1 MAALQPRRKSACAA
15 FLDPAH
21 AGPCQHALGM
31 DIPAPTARPVAPK
44 ASLLPALLRLA
55 GPVALARLGV
65 MGMAIADV
73 VMVGQMAPSELPFQ
87 ALGWSPVGVLLLT
100 GIGLLTGVQVLSA
113 HAFGSRRPED
123 AGATLRKGLALGLAS
138 GSAGALALILTAEPL
153 LLAFGVAPELATPSA
168 EVARVLALSTPLH
181 LVFIA
186 GAYFL
191 EGVQRP
197 NAATVIM
204 WVANL
209 LNIGLNWALIPHL
222 GAVGSA
228 WATVGSRLFLA
239 VALLGWIAWMP
250 GGRAHRPFAFRQGP
264 RLGPSY
270 GALLRIGGAAALSQA
285 AEAGAF
291 SGMTVIAGRISAD
304 AVAAYQIVLNAMA
317 VVFMVA
323 LGFASA
329 TAVLVAQAR
338 GGGDALRARA
348 AAWTGLGANTLA
360 MGLAASAFL
369 LFPEPIARAYTS
381 DLAVQALCVAA
392 LPFAA
397 LALPPDGAQVVLA
410 QALRAREDNW
420 FPTLSH
426 VLAYVLVMP
435 PLGWLLAERL
445 GGGAPALFEAIL
457 WASVLSAAVLAW
469 RQWRLR

>member
-1 MAALQPRRKSACAA
+1 MTA
-15 FLDPAH
+15 
-21 AGPCQHALGM
+21 
-31 DIPAPTARPVAPK
+31 PAPTARPATPQ
-44 ASLLPALLRLA
+44 ASLLSALLRLA

-73 VMVGQMAPSELPFQ
+73 VMVGQMAPAELPFQ
-87 ALGWSPVGVLLLT
+87 ALGWSPIGVLLLT

-123 AGATLRKGLALGLAS
+123 AGATLRKGLLVGLLA
-138 GSAGALALILTAEPL
+138 GGAGALAMIVIARPL
-153 LLAFGVAPELATPSA
+153 LELLGIEPGLARPAA
-168 EVARVLALSTPLH
+168 EVAQVLALSVPMH

-186 GAYFL
+186 GAFFL

-197 NAATVIM
+197 HAATVIM

-209 LNIGLNWALIPHL
+209 LNVGLNWLLIPEL

-228 WATVGSRLFLA
+228 WATVGSRVFLA
-239 VALLGWIAWMP
+239 AALMAWIACMP
-250 GGRAHRPFAFRQGP
+250 GAATYRPFGRVSAPRIGP
-264 RLGPSY
+264 TY

-317 VVFMVA
+317 VVFMIA

-329 TAVLVAQAR
+329 TAVLVAEAR
-338 GGGDALRARA
+338 GSGDMARA
-348 AAWTGLGANTLA
+348 GRAAWTGVAANSVA
-360 MGLAASAFL
+360 MLLAALAFL
-369 LFPEPIARAYTS
+369 LIPAAIARAYTS
-381 DLAVQALCVAA
+381 DVAVQALCIAA

-397 LALPPDGAQVVLA
+397 LALAPDGAQVVLA
-410 QALRAREDNW
+410 QGLRGREDNW
-420 FPTLSH
+420 FPTFSH
-426 VLAYVLVMP
+426 ILAYVLVMP

-445 GGGAPALFEAIL
+445 SGGAPALFEAIL

-469 RQWRLR
+469 RQWRLGRSG